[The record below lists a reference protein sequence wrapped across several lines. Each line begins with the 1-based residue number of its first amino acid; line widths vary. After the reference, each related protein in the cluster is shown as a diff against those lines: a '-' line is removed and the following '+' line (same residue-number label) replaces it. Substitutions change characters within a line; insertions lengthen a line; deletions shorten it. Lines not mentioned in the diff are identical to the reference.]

1 MQPFSFGHVLLEV
14 VEETLVV
21 RGDDELKVGKLLRE
35 NGGNGLPVSRVIP
48 RL

>member
-1 MQPFSFGHVLLEV
+1 VLLEV